1 MTNESKEKNE
11 KLYAN
16 LFARMD
22 ANAKEA
28 EALKKEAVEI
38 GAENEQEFINWQD
51 RLNVVSM
58 QPEEE
63 LQR

>member
-11 KLYAN
+11 KLYVD

-63 LQR
+63 L

>member
-11 KLYAN
+11 KLYAD

-38 GAENEQEFINWQD
+38 GAENEQEFIDWQD
-51 RLNVVSM
+51 RLNVVS
-58 QPEEE
+58 
-63 LQR
+63 L

>member
-1 MTNESKEKNE
+1 MTNDCKEKNKE
-11 KLYAN
+11 LYAD

-63 LQR
+63 L

>member
-1 MTNESKEKNE
+1 MTNDCKEKNE
-11 KLYAN
+11 KLYAD
-16 LFARMD
+16 LFARMN

-58 QPEEE
+58 QPEE
-63 LQR
+63 L

>member
-11 KLYAN
+11 KLYAD

-58 QPEEE
+58 QPE
-63 LQR
+63 

>member
-63 LQR
+63 L

>member
-11 KLYAN
+11 KLHAD

-63 LQR
+63 L

>member
-1 MTNESKEKNE
+1 MTNDCKEKNKE
-11 KLYAN
+11 LYPN

-58 QPEEE
+58 QPEE
-63 LQR
+63 L

>member
-11 KLYAN
+11 KLYAD
-16 LFARMD
+16 LFVRMD

-63 LQR
+63 L

>member
-11 KLYAN
+11 KLYAD

-58 QPEEE
+58 QPEE
-63 LQR
+63 

>member
-11 KLYAN
+11 KLYAD

-22 ANAKEA
+22 TNAKEA

-58 QPEEE
+58 QPEE
-63 LQR
+63 L

>member
-1 MTNESKEKNE
+1 MTNDCKEKNE
-11 KLYAN
+11 KLYAD

-63 LQR
+63 L

>member
-11 KLYAN
+11 KLYAD
-16 LFARMD
+16 LFARMN

-28 EALKKEAVEI
+28 EALKQEAVEL

-58 QPEEE
+58 QPEE
-63 LQR
+63 L

>member
-11 KLYAN
+11 KLYAG

-63 LQR
+63 L

>member
-11 KLYAN
+11 KLYAD

-51 RLNVVSM
+51 RLNVVSK
-58 QPEEE
+58 QTEE
-63 LQR
+63 L

>member
-1 MTNESKEKNE
+1 MTNESKEKNQQ
-11 KLYAN
+11 LYAD

-63 LQR
+63 L

>member
-1 MTNESKEKNE
+1 MTNDCKEKNE
-11 KLYAN
+11 KLYAD

-58 QPEEE
+58 QPEE
-63 LQR
+63 L

>member
-11 KLYAN
+11 KLYAD

-58 QPEEE
+58 QPEE
-63 LQR
+63 L

>member
-11 KLYAN
+11 KLYAD
-16 LFARMD
+16 LFARMN

-28 EALKKEAVEI
+28 QALKKEAVEI

-63 LQR
+63 L

>member
-1 MTNESKEKNE
+1 MTNDCKEKYE
-11 KLYAN
+11 KLYAD

-58 QPEEE
+58 QPEE
-63 LQR
+63 LQ

>member
-11 KLYAN
+11 KLYAD

>member
-11 KLYAN
+11 KLYAD

-63 LQR
+63 L